1 MSQSKT
7 NKSHKERVKNFKQNI
22 KNQRKMSEVNIPESP
37 IAQQY
42 PVWNSKDSIEMNGLE
57 FEAIYNFLNLFRN
70 AVMAGESILQKNLE
84 NGKIHFTYKDKDGK
98 DVPEDVVKDYQ
109 AQIQKYFAA
118 QQQLKVSSDQPIT
131 AEEQKDLPKID
142 ALVDANGKEIKS

>member
-1 MSQSKT
+1 MAKSKT
-7 NKSHKERVKNFKQNI
+7 NKSHAERVKKFKEQI
-22 KNQRKMSEVNIPESP
+22 KTQRKMSEVKIPESP

-84 NGKIHFTYKDKDGK
+84 NGKVHFTYKDKDGK
-98 DVPEDVVKDYQ
+98 DVPEDVVKEYQ
-109 AQIQKYFAA
+109 EQIQKYFAA
-118 QQQLKVSSDQPIT
+118 QQQIKTNQPIT
-131 AEEQKDLPKID
+131 AEEQKDLPKLD
-142 ALVDANGKEIKS
+142 ALVDENGKEIKS